1 MSQLLDQIKQA
12 IESSGQSRYAIS
24 QATGIDQAVLSRL
37 MNGKGAMGFD
47 TLDRLTDFLGLE
59 IIVRPKTTASKRTHK
74 KRVDL

>member
-47 TLDRLTDFLGLE
+47 TLERLTDFLGLE
-59 IIVRPKTTASKRTHK
+59 IIVGPKTTSSKRTHK